1 MNGLGGL
8 YVTQLYR
15 DEMYRQAD
23 RARLVRLARRAQKA
37 KAARRSGLDR
47 APMAGSKKS

>member
-1 MNGLGGL
+1 MSSFGGL

-15 DEMYRQAD
+15 DEMYRWAD
-23 RARLVRLARRAQKA
+23 RARLVRLARRAHKA

-47 APMAGSKKS
+47 VPVASGDKS